1 MSNIQGI
8 RKPEHTYN
16 GKMSARE
23 ADIFSRRKAVQLSE
37 YRMEGFERFT
47 AESHRDGKT
56 ARLKSIL
63 WVREP
68 REVRRVSE

>member
-8 RKPEHTYN
+8 RKPEHPHD

-37 YRMEGFERFT
+37 YRVDDFERFA

-56 ARLKSIL
+56 VRLKSIL
-63 WVREP
+63 CVREP
-68 REVRRVSE
+68 RKVRRVSE